1 MKNYVDYKC
10 LSADMLRMEAI
21 GFVVGIMNRL
31 LYGAKQKEKGCGG
44 CPYYGICFDREGD
57 EGYYGFYNVKED
69 DEDDEGAFMVMIAVP
84 GEGYKVMKDDAA
96 EKYYPE
102 LFPGGKTSKE
112 LTQIPGVNN
121 VYYTFSSQSR
131 RTTHGKPYVSSPVL
145 ILKINEAEG
154 EFKCPH
160 VTDLINAAEFLEKR
174 KVMIG
179 TTDGRLIPV
188 FCLD

>member
-69 DEDDEGAFMVMIAVP
+69 DEDDEGAFMVMIALP
-84 GEGYKVMKDDAA
+84 GKAIR
-96 EKYYPE
+96 
-102 LFPGGKTSKE
+102 S
-112 LTQIPGVNN
+112 
-121 VYYTFSSQSR
+121 
-131 RTTHGKPYVSSPVL
+131 
-145 ILKINEAEG
+145 
-154 EFKCPH
+154 
-160 VTDLINAAEFLEKR
+160 
-174 KVMIG
+174 
-179 TTDGRLIPV
+179 
-188 FCLD
+188 